1 MYFSPRQSL
10 FWPLH
15 HQLSLRWSHLRWC
28 LCLSEPLLITHHEA
42 RLEIGFLYIYA
53 ARSLQGTQAAS
64 DSVLRL
70 TSLSRE
76 KQRSPE
82 QSWAKPSPCSACSL
96 GTLVPPH
103 TLTPPLRHVS
113 LVLHQPPV
121 LVTSQP
127 CSQLA
132 LNTAQAFHRDKF
144 KYF

>member
-1 MYFSPRQSL
+1 MYFSPCQSL

-42 RLEIGFLYIYA
+42 SLETGFLYIYA
-53 ARSLQGTQAAS
+53 AGSLRGIQAAS

-76 KQRSPE
+76 K
-82 QSWAKPSPCSACSL
+82 WPSPGQRRAEPSLCSACSL
-96 GTLVPPH
+96 GTLVLQH
-103 TLTPPLRHVS
+103 TLIPPPGQVS

-121 LVTSQP
+121 LATSQP

-132 LNTAQAFHRDKF
+132 LNTARAFHRDEF